1 MSNRAWRKVRLAV
14 AVTALSAVAALSVNW
29 APSSV
34 NWNRANSVNWS
45 SVNWQRAGSVNWSSV
60 NWNKA
65 TSVNWA
71 SVNWNKAARV
81 NWS

>member
-1 MSNRAWRKVRLAV
+1 MSKRTWRKIGLGV
-14 AVTALSAVAALSVNW
+14 AITALSAISALSVNW

-34 NWNRANSVNWS
+34 NWNRAD
-45 SVNWQRAGSVNWSSV
+45 SVNWSSV

-65 TSVNWA
+65 ESVNWS
-71 SVNWNKAARV
+71 SVNWNRAGSV